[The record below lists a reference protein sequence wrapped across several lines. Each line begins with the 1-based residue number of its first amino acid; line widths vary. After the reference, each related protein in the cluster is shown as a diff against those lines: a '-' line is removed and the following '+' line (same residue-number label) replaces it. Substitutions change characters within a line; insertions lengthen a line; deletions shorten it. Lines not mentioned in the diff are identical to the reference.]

1 LSDASEGKSVFS
13 GIPVNSLVILAIST
27 ALLWMYHAIPVAVL
41 LTLSATV
48 VLLIIFGERF
58 ALDLWLEARGIPGR
72 EALIPLTAMAV
83 ALYLGAVHPATIP
96 KVFAEKI
103 DIIVF
108 ILSFAVIAEGI
119 GRSGYFAFAAY
130 KIVSKCQG
138 NTTRLILYLFILTS
152 ILTLF
157 TSNDIVVLVLTPIII
172 SVCVHAGIQ
181 NTRLLL
187 LAQFV
192 AANTLSMGLLI
203 GSPTNIIL
211 GKVLHIDFFEYL
223 GLMIVPAI
231 LSCMLSMILIDWMNQ
246 ESKPGTNGFFVKR
259 WSYTDTYRVPAFA
272 RTAHFTTRM
281 QRWLIL
287 FVAAVV
293 WLAIVSALEW
303 SLFWSAIPTAGAS
316 FFYLYKEFV
325 EDSGDPKKAAK
336 DVMKQIQFLPY
347 GVLFFGMCFFIF
359 ADEMARL
366 DFVEKV
372 VLPYV
377 RSVMLGDLVHASLSM
392 VFLSGLV
399 VNMLNDLPTAALL
412 SELLK
417 HMESQSG
424 ELNSYMRVVVIQAFL
439 VGLNIGCYVTP
450 IGALA
455 GILWFNIIKKEER
468 EQRKLLEKHGGAKMK
483 PMEMPTRG
491 DMVKYGLMHFV
502 FVGFILAY
510 LLPFFIQL
518 VDMLI
523 SSPEQGEKSPLTGMI
538 SIGPYL
544 PYIGFGLLA
553 FTILSFRGV
562 LRRGN
567 VLLGHMRE
575 VFVIMTRVTIWSM
588 KNRGLY
594 MVIVAIIMLSGAS
607 GLMYWSEMT
616 HDRVYGAVPGA
627 KPLFDSVSS
636 FMIWV
641 MVFTGTGMADN
652 LKPHSTLGL
661 ALVSILP
668 LAIIGGIVLMSQI
681 STGKGVRE
689 LSKRLANGDIPS
701 YRIVIIN
708 YHERFDKF
716 VQTALYT
723 RDASLLLLCDHHHFD
738 QAVSFCEMVNQT
750 AHGAHRVYAAIK
762 HPDAFHNFQEYR
774 IEQADEIYLLS
785 DMTTQG
791 EYEKLRYVAKL
802 DALLNSTRVSAVE
815 GIDAGIAGAGHETDT
830 EREIEDLA
838 GMPRIFIE
846 TPSERFHDLLHR
858 SSSPLLMRA
867 AIRMTF
873 DADVSAFLMADMDET
888 VGYIANYYRVGR
900 PPEKKQLFLDGTS
913 PLQKFMLND
922 YELDKD
928 GKELFRRHFSGI
940 TIGGGPTKAVSARDA
955 RALRQLSTR
964 VRATVPQ
971 GTKGA
976 RYYAARDQ
984 LQEIDYT
991 RLMGLIMKVGHSHMH
1006 IGIPSAALS
1015 MQNVET
1021 DRIILREPFDAS
1033 KPIKTGLPKIAKD
1046 EKVFIYNFT
1055 PHSRAFITKLL
1066 ETFAEE
1072 KRPRIIV
1079 IAAPGQMVSDD
1090 IANHD
1095 AVHVIQAT
1103 QVDDVMNQICP
1114 LNMTASTGTGKQ
1126 FKPVIHLG
1134 DRLYVFLDFDQ
1145 PSPESKS
1152 IDFIDRLDTQ
1162 IHLMAEE
1169 AAAKHKKPALAHPD
1183 IYIAVETSG
1192 AESRVL
1198 FENFFIDKI
1207 IDTSLPRQS
1216 YMNVLSMIFHRA
1228 LSDKTLIG
1236 AAHGSMLNF
1245 HQAAQIAKYLCRH
1258 IVVYAEDVLLKD
1270 HMASEIRLVGKSFA
1284 QAIMEVQAYSMPPMQ
1299 LVGRVRLVSVSESTG
1314 KHHRRGFRL
1323 ADVPESEPIK
1333 AGDILLNIPML

>member
-1 LSDASEGKSVFS
+1 MSDESENKSVFS
-13 GIPVNSLVILAIST
+13 GIPVNSLVILAISAT
-27 ALLWMYHAIPVAVL
+27 LLWMYHAIPVAVL

-72 EALIPLTAMAV
+72 EAVVPLMAMAA
-83 ALYLGAVHPATIP
+83 ALYLGAVHPDTIP
-96 KVFAEKI
+96 KVFSEKI

-130 KIVSKCQG
+130 KIVYKCQG
-138 NTTRLILYLFILTS
+138 NTTRLILYLFILAS

-172 SVCVHAGIQ
+172 SVCVHAGIH

-211 GKVLHIDFFEYL
+211 GKVLHIDFFQYL

-231 LSCMLSMILIDWMNQ
+231 ISCMLSMILIDWMNQ
-246 ESKPGTNGFFVKR
+246 ESKPGSSGFFVKR

-281 QRWLIL
+281 QRWLVFFL
-287 FVAAVV
+287 VAVV
-293 WLAIVSALEW
+293 WLSIVSALEW
-303 SLFWSAIPTAGAS
+303 SLFWSAIPTGLIS
-316 FFYLYKEFV
+316 FFYLYKESV
-325 EDSGDPKKAAK
+325 EDTGDPKAAAK
-336 DVMKQIQFLPY
+336 DVVKQVQFLPY
-347 GVLFFGMCFFIF
+347 GILFFGMCFFIF
-359 ADEMARL
+359 ADELARL
-366 DFVEKV
+366 DFVEKI

-377 RSVMLGDLVHASLSM
+377 KSVMLGDLVHASLAM
-392 VFLSGLV
+392 TFLSGII

-417 HMESQSG
+417 HMEAQSG

-468 EQRKLLEKHGGAKMK
+468 AQRKLLEAHGGVKMK

-491 DMVKYGLMHFV
+491 DMVKYGVMHFV
-502 FVGFILAY
+502 FVGFIMAY

-518 VDMLI
+518 IDMLI
-523 SSPEQGEKSPLTGMI
+523 SSPEQGERSPLNGMI

-553 FTILSFRGV
+553 FTILAFRGV
-562 LRRGN
+562 LKRGN

-594 MVIVAIIMLSGAS
+594 MVLVGMMMLACAS

-616 HDRVYGAVPGA
+616 HDRIYGMVPGA

-641 MVFTGTGMADN
+641 MVFTGTGMQDAM
-652 LKPHSTLGL
+652 KPHSTLGL

-668 LAIIGGIVLMSQI
+668 LAIVGGIVVMSQL
-681 STGKGVRE
+681 STGKGVGR
-689 LSKRLANGDIPS
+689 LSKRLATGDIPS

-708 YHERFDKF
+708 YHERFEKF
-716 VQTALYT
+716 VNTALYT
-723 RDASLLLLCDHHHFD
+723 RDASILLLCDHSHFD
-738 QAVSFCEMVNQT
+738 QAVSFCDVVNMT
-750 AHGAHRVYAAIK
+750 THGAHRVYAAIK

-791 EYEKLRYVAKL
+791 EYEKMRYVAKL

-815 GIDAGIAGAGHETDT
+815 GLDTGIAGAEHTAEDT
-830 EREIEDLA
+830 QQEIEDLA

-846 TPSERFHDLLHR
+846 TPSERFHDLLQR
-858 SSSPLLMRA
+858 SSSPLLMRS

-873 DADVSAFLMADMDET
+873 DSDVSAFLMADMDES
-888 VGYIANYYRVGR
+888 VDLIGAYYRVGR
-900 PPEKKQLFLDGTS
+900 PAEKPQMFVDGVS
-913 PLQKFMLND
+913 PLQKFTLNA

-928 GKELFRRHFSGI
+928 GKELFRRHFSGLN
-940 TIGGGPTKAVSARDA
+940 IGGGPSKSVRDT

-964 VRATVPQ
+964 VRAQVAK

-976 RYYAARDQ
+976 RYHAGKDQ
-984 LQEIDYT
+984 LKEIDYT

-1015 MQNVET
+1015 MQNV
-1021 DRIILREPFDAS
+1021 DADKIILREPCAGG
-1033 KPIKTGLPKIAKD
+1033 KPVKIPPPKITKD
-1046 EKVFIYNFT
+1046 EKVFIFNFT
-1055 PHSRAFITKLL
+1055 PHSRAFITELL
-1066 ETFAEE
+1066 EAFKDE
-1072 KRPRIIV
+1072 KRPRIV
-1079 IAAPGQMVSDD
+1079 ILALPTQMIPDE

-1095 AVHVIQAT
+1095 AVHVLHAGQPE
-1103 QVDDVMNQICP
+1103 DMMNQLAP
-1114 LNMTASTGTGKQ
+1114 LNMTASTGGGKT
-1126 FKPVIHLG
+1126 FKPVLHVG

-1145 PSPESKS
+1145 PSPESSS

-1207 IDTSLPRQS
+1207 IDTSVPRQS

-1228 LSDKTLIG
+1228 LADKTLIG
-1236 AAHGSMLNF
+1236 QQHGSVMNF
-1245 HQAAQIAKYLCRH
+1245 HQAAEIAGYLCRH
-1258 IVVYAEDVLLKD
+1258 VVAYAEDVILKD
-1270 HMASEIRLVGKSFA
+1270 HMASELRLVGKSFA
-1284 QAIMEVQAYSMPPMQ
+1284 QAIMEIQAYSMPPMQ

-1323 ADVPESEPIK
+1323 AEVAESEPIQP
-1333 AGDILLNIPML
+1333 GDILLNIPML

>member
-1 LSDASEGKSVFS
+1 MSEENEKSAFF
-13 GIPVNSLVILAIST
+13 GLPINSLLILAVAIPI
-27 ALLWMYHAIPVAVL
+27 LWVYHAIPVAVI

-72 EALIPLTAMAV
+72 EAVVPLCAMAV
-83 ALYLGAVHPATIP
+83 ALFLGAVQPETIP
-96 KVFAEKI
+96 RVFAEKI

-130 KIVSKCQG
+130 KIVYKCQG

-211 GKVLHIDFFEYL
+211 GKVLHIDFFQYL

-246 ESKPGTNGFFVKR
+246 NSKPGTHGLFVKR

-272 RTAHFTTRM
+272 RTAHFTSRM
-281 QRWLIL
+281 QRWLVL
-287 FVAAVV
+287 FVIAVV

-303 SLFWSAIPTAGAS
+303 SLFWSAIPTAAMS

-325 EDSGDPKKAAK
+325 EDTGDPKQSARE
-336 DVMKQIQFLPY
+336 VVKQIQFLPY

-359 ADEMARL
+359 ADELARL
-366 DFVEKV
+366 DFVETV

-377 RSVMLGDLVHASLSM
+377 RSVMLGDLLHASISM
-392 VFLSGLV
+392 TFLSGII
-399 VNMLNDLPTAALL
+399 VNTINDLPAAALL

-417 HMESQSG
+417 QMEVQSG
-424 ELNSYMRVVVIQAFL
+424 DLNSYMRVIVIQAFL

-468 EQRKLLEKHGGAKMK
+468 AQRKLLESHGGVKMK
-483 PMEMPTRG
+483 PLEMPTRG
-491 DMVKYGLMHFV
+491 DMVKYGLMHFF
-502 FVGFILAY
+502 FVGFILSCM
-510 LLPFFIQL
+510 LPFFIQL
-518 VDMLI
+518 VDMLV
-523 SSPEQGEKSPLTGMI
+523 SSPEQSEKSPLNGMI
-538 SIGPYL
+538 ALGPYL
-544 PYIGFGLLA
+544 PYIGFGLLGY
-553 FTILSFRGV
+553 TIMSFRGV

-575 VFVIMTRVTIWSM
+575 VFVVMTRVTIWSM

-594 MVIVAIIMLSGAS
+594 FMVVSILMLAGAS
-607 GLMYWSEMT
+607 GLLYWSEMT
-616 HDRVYGAVPGA
+616 HDRIYGAVPGA

-652 LKPHSTLGL
+652 LKPHSTLGI
-661 ALVSILP
+661 ALVGILP
-668 LAIIGGIVLMSQI
+668 LAIVGGIVLLTQL
-681 STGKGVRE
+681 STGKSVLR
-689 LSKRLANGDIPS
+689 LAKRLAKGEIPS

-708 YHERFDKF
+708 YHERFERF
-716 VQTALYT
+716 VETALYT
-723 RDASLLLLCDHHHFD
+723 RDASILLLCDHAHFD
-738 QAVSFCEMVNQT
+738 QAVSFCQVMNNT
-750 AHGAHRVYAAIK
+750 THGSHRIYAAVK

-791 EYEKLRYVAKL
+791 EYEKMRYVAKL
-802 DALLNSTRVSAVE
+802 DALLNATRVSAVE
-815 GIDAGIAGAGHETDT
+815 GLDAGIAGAEHSGDDT
-830 EREIEDLA
+830 RQEIEDAA

-846 TPSERFHDLLHR
+846 TPSERFHELLNR
-858 SSSPLLMRA
+858 SSSPLLMRTA
-867 AIRMTF
+867 LRMTF
-873 DADVSAFLMADMDET
+873 DGDVSAFLMADMDEG
-888 VGYIANYYRVGR
+888 VDLISAYYRVGR
-900 PPEKKQLFLDGTS
+900 PADRPQMFMDGVS
-913 PLQKFMLND
+913 PLQKFRLNA

-928 GKELFRRHFSGI
+928 GKELFRRHFSGLN
-940 TIGGGPTKAVSARDA
+940 IGGGPSKPVRDA

-964 VRATVPQ
+964 VRAQVVS
-971 GTKGA
+971 GTKGS
-976 RYYAARDQ
+976 RYYHGKELKD
-984 LQEIDYT
+984 IDYT

-1015 MQNVET
+1015 MQNVAA
-1021 DRIILREPFDAS
+1021 DKIILREPFDGS
-1033 KPIKTGLPKIAKD
+1033 KPAKVPQPKIAEN
-1046 EKVFIYNFT
+1046 EKVFIFNFT
-1055 PHSRAFITKLL
+1055 PHSRAFITELL
-1066 ETFAEE
+1066 DVFADE
-1072 KRPRIIV
+1072 KRPRII
-1079 IAAPGQMVSDD
+1079 IMTPPAQMIPEEISG
-1090 IANHD
+1090 HP
-1095 AVHVIQAT
+1095 AVHVLNAGQPE
-1103 QVDDVMNQICP
+1103 DLMNQICP
-1114 LNMTASTGTGKQ
+1114 LNMTASTGSGKH
-1126 FKPVIHLG
+1126 FRPVLHPG

-1145 PSPESKS
+1145 PNPESSS

-1162 IHLMAEE
+1162 IHIMAQE
-1169 AAAKHKKPALAHPD
+1169 AAAKNKKPAIAHPE

-1207 IDTSLPRQS
+1207 IDTSRPRQS
-1216 YMNVLSMIFHRA
+1216 YMDVLSLVFHRA
-1228 LSDKTLIG
+1228 LADKTLIG
-1236 AAHGSMLNF
+1236 HAHGSLSHF
-1245 HQAAQIAKYLCRH
+1245 HQAAHIARYLCRH
-1258 IVVYAEDVLLKD
+1258 IVAYAEDVILKD
-1270 HMASEIRLVGKSFA
+1270 QAASEIRLVGKSFT
-1284 QAIMEVQAYSMPPMQ
+1284 QAIMEIQAYSMPPMQ
-1299 LVGRVRLVSVSESTG
+1299 LVARVRLVAVAEASG
-1314 KHHRRGFRL
+1314 KHLHRNLRL
-1323 ADVPESEPIK
+1323 VEVPENEPIRE
-1333 AGDILLNIPML
+1333 GDILLNIPML

>member
-1 LSDASEGKSVFS
+1 MSEENQKSAFF
-13 GIPVNSLVILAIST
+13 GLPVNTLMILAVSVT
-27 ALLWMYHAIPVAVL
+27 LLWMYHAIPVAVI

-58 ALDLWLEARGIPGR
+58 ALDLWLESRGIPGR
-72 EALIPLTAMAV
+72 EAVVPLMAMAV
-83 ALYLGAVHPATIP
+83 ALYLGAVQLETIP
-96 KVFAEKI
+96 RVFAEKI

-130 KIVSKCQG
+130 KIVYKCQG

-172 SVCVHAGIQ
+172 SVCVHAGIH

-211 GKVLHIDFFEYL
+211 GKVLHIDFFQYF

-246 ESKPGTNGFFVKR
+246 NSKPGSNGLFVKR

-281 QRWLIL
+281 QRWLVFFL
-287 FVAAVV
+287 AAVV

-303 SLFWSAIPTAGAS
+303 SLFWSAIPTAAIS
-316 FFYLYKEFV
+316 FFFLYKEFV
-325 EDSGDPKKAAK
+325 EDTGNPKQSAK
-336 DVMKQIQFLPY
+336 EVVKQIQFLPY

-359 ADEMARL
+359 ADELSRL
-366 DFVEKV
+366 DFVETV

-377 RSVMLGDLVHASLSM
+377 KRVMLGDLMHASISM
-392 VFLSGLV
+392 TFLSGIV
-399 VNMLNDLPTAALL
+399 VNMLNDLPAAALL

-417 HMESQSG
+417 QMEVQSG
-424 ELNSYMRVVVIQAFL
+424 ALNSYMRVIVIQAFL

-468 EQRKLLEKHGGAKMK
+468 AQRKLLEAHGGVKMK
-483 PMEMPTRG
+483 PLEMPTRG

-502 FVGFILAY
+502 FVGFILSCM
-510 LLPFFIQL
+510 LPFFIQL
-518 VDMLI
+518 VDMLV
-523 SSPEQGEKSPLTGMI
+523 SSPEQSEKSPLNGMI

-575 VFVIMTRVTIWSM
+575 VFVIMTRVTIWAM

-594 MVIVAIIMLSGAS
+594 FAVVAIMVLAGAS
-607 GLMYWSEMT
+607 GLLYWSEMT
-616 HDRVYGAVPGA
+616 HDRLYGAVPGA

-641 MVFTGTGMADN
+641 MVFTGTGMAEN
-652 LKPHSTLGL
+652 LKPHSTLGV
-661 ALVSILP
+661 ALVGILP
-668 LAIIGGIVLMSQI
+668 LAIVGGIVLLSQL
-681 STGKGVRE
+681 STGKSVLKLAR
-689 LSKRLANGDIPS
+689 RLANGDIPS
-701 YRIVIIN
+701 YRIVVIN
-708 YHERFDKF
+708 YHERFEKF
-716 VQTALYT
+716 IYTSLYT
-723 RDASLLLLCDHHHFD
+723 RDASILLLCDHSHFD
-738 QAVSFCEMVNQT
+738 QAVSFCETVNNT
-750 AHGAHRVYAAIK
+750 THGSHRIYAAIK

-791 EYEKLRYVAKL
+791 EYEKMRYVAKL

-815 GIDAGIAGAGHETDT
+815 GLDAGIAGAEHTGDDT
-830 EREIEDLA
+830 QAEIEDLA

-846 TPSERFHDLLHR
+846 TPSERFHDLLLR
-858 SSSPLLMRA
+858 SSSPLLMRS

-873 DADVSAFLMADMDET
+873 DSDVSAFLMADMDEG
-888 VGYIANYYRVGR
+888 VDLISAYYRVGR
-900 PPEKKQLFLDGTS
+900 PAEKPQMFLDGTT
-913 PLQKFMLND
+913 PLQKFKLNAYD
-922 YELDKD
+922 LDKD
-928 GKELFRRHFSGI
+928 GKELFRRHFSGLN
-940 TIGGGPTKAVSARDA
+940 IGGGPSKPVRDT

-964 VRATVPQ
+964 VRAQVPQ

-976 RYYAARDQ
+976 RYHMSKDQ
-984 LQEIDYT
+984 LKEIDYT
-991 RLMGLIMKVGHSHMH
+991 RLMGLIMKVGPSHMH

-1015 MQNVET
+1015 MQNIEA
-1021 DRIILREPFDAS
+1021 DKIILREPFDGS
-1033 KPIKTGLPKIAKD
+1033 KPVKLPAPKITKD
-1046 EKVFIYNFT
+1046 EKVFVFNFT
-1055 PHSRAFITKLL
+1055 PHSRAFITELL
-1066 ETFAEE
+1066 EAFKDE
-1072 KRPRIIV
+1072 KRPRIVLLSRANQMIPDE
-1079 IAAPGQMVSDD
+1079 IAHHPALHILHAGQLEDMMSVL
-1090 IANHD
+1090 
-1095 AVHVIQAT
+1095 
-1103 QVDDVMNQICP
+1103 CP
-1114 LNMTASTGTGKQ
+1114 LNMSASTGTGKS
-1126 FKPVIHLG
+1126 FKPVLHVG
-1134 DRLYVFLDFDQ
+1134 DRVYVFLDFDQ
-1145 PSPESKS
+1145 PSPESNS

-1169 AAAKHKKPALAHPD
+1169 AAAKHKKPALSHPD

-1216 YMNVLSMIFHRA
+1216 YLNVLSMIFHRA
-1228 LSDKTLIG
+1228 LADRTLIG
-1236 AAHGSMLNF
+1236 QSHGSVMNF
-1245 HQAAQIAKYLCRH
+1245 HQAAQIASYLCRH
-1258 IVVYAEDVLLKD
+1258 IVAYAEDVILKD
-1270 HMASEIRLVGKSFA
+1270 HMASELRLVGKSFS
-1284 QAIMEVQAYSMPPMQ
+1284 QAIMEIQAYSMPPMQ

-1323 ADVPESEPIK
+1323 AEVAESEPIQV
-1333 AGDILLNIPML
+1333 GDILLNIPML